1 MHSEAHS
8 PRCRQARSTSFWLGC
23 ESSQPARVLGP
34 PPLSGI
40 FAAMGGSKSTGAS
53 APVPAAGSKPN
64 NLDKFDGLGPN
75 YVGQAGSNFGPRR
88 RRTVWIDRDSWR
100 RRLGIRERRKQRKAD
115 VPDIF
120 AGCHGHHQPQ
130 TKVRI

>member
-34 PPLSGI
+34 PALSGI

-64 NLDKFDGLGPN
+64 NLDKFDVLGPN
-75 YVGQAGSNFGPRR
+75 YVGQAGSTSVRGGVGQSGSTAIRGGGGSASASGASSAKPR
-88 RRTVWIDRDSWR
+88 
-100 RRLGIRERRKQRKAD
+100 
-115 VPDIF
+115 F
-120 AGCHGHHQPQ
+120 Q
-130 TKVRI
+130 TFSPGVMDTTSPKPK